1 MLKRGRLPRIG
12 KLGFWANYLH
22 DLESLWWIIIY
33 TMTHFIKAGDLKSNP
48 TADELEKREENEIFR
63 SIFSNTT
70 YPQEREKFLSTDI
83 FFRYMREFSKFAPK
97 MWYIARNIRAR
108 LINTYREREYK
119 LDETKPILVSDE
131 CTLHNEILQDI
142 QDIQQ
147 HPCEDIDVDIV
158 PMWEVHSNNT
168 KNASNTKWPS
178 REKTV
183 DSGEIE
189 GDIRRV
195 IIVTH
200 LAFSKKYYQG
210 EG

>member
-1 MLKRGRLPRIG
+1 MLRRGRLPRIR
-12 KLGFWANYLH
+12 KMGFWANYLH

-33 TMTHFIKAGDLKSNP
+33 TMTHFLNIKDLKP
-48 TADELEKREENEIFR
+48 KPPADELEKREENEIFK

-83 FFRYMREFSKFAPK
+83 FFRYMREFSKFSPK

-119 LDETKPILVSDE
+119 LDETKPILVSDK

-158 PMWEVHSNNT
+158 PMWEIHSNNANNAPKT
-168 KNASNTKWPS
+168 KQSS
-178 REKTV
+178 SEKTV
-183 DSGEIE
+183 DLRGIE

-200 LAFSKKYYQG
+200 LALS
-210 EG
+210 E

>member
-48 TADELEKREENEIFR
+48 TADELEKREENEIFK

-83 FFRYMREFSKFAPK
+83 FFDYMREFSESFPKLWCIAKF
-97 MWYIARNIRAR
+97 MRSR
-108 LINTYREREYK
+108 LVHTYCKREFR

-131 CTLHNEILQDI
+131 CTLHKEFLHFLH
-142 QDIQQ
+142 Q
-147 HPCEDIDVDIV
+147 HPCEDIDIV
-158 PMWEVHSNNT
+158 PMREIQSNNSGT
-168 KNASNTKWPS
+168 TSNSKRS
-178 REKTV
+178 SKEKLG
-183 DSGEIE
+183 DLREIE
-189 GDIRRV
+189 NDI
-195 IIVTH
+195 
-200 LAFSKKYYQG
+200 G
-210 EG
+210 